1 MSLIDTSNIPATK
14 PRRFKVAI
22 PRPKGPV
29 GNPGSTAGQMYGLGP
44 MARVTTA
51 YGEYHAQTLRVG
63 DRVLTKSGEF
73 IPIKSIDRVTFDS
86 DYLAYHPK
94 VQPILIRAGALAQRV
109 PTADVLLAPYQRIH
123 ASQTLARPAV
133 ATAVD
138 ALGGPHVCRKPETM
152 ITYTVLG
159 FDRDAVIRCE
169 GLWLDVESS
178 KLAA

>member
-1 MSLIDTSNIPATK
+1 MSYIEDSTIPATK

-22 PRPKGPV
+22 PRPSGPV
-29 GNPGSTAGQMYGLGP
+29 GNSGSTASQVCGLGP

-51 YGEYHAQTLRVG
+51 YGEYHAQTLRER
-63 DRVLTKSGEF
+63 DRVLIKSGEF
-73 IPIKSIDRVTFDS
+73 IPIKSVDRVTFDS
-86 DYLAYHPK
+86 EYLAYHPK
-94 VQPILIRAGALAQRV
+94 VLPILIRAGALARGI
-109 PTADVLLAPYQRIH
+109 PASDVLLAPYQRIH
-123 ASQTLARPAV
+123 AAQALTRPAV

-169 GLWLDVESS
+169 GLWLDMESYKS
-178 KLAA
+178 AA